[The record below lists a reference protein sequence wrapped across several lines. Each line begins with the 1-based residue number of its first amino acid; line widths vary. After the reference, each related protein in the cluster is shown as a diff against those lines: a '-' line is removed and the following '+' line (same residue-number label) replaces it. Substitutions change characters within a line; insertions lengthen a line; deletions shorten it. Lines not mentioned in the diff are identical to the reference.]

1 MPNCPHTNER
11 LLTWK
16 INNNFQFLHQK
27 QEQKQKKKKVQLQS
41 TFLRALTVTGIKEKF
56 ILVCFSF

>member
-27 QEQKQKKKKVQLQS
+27 QEQEQKQKQNKSTIAIDFFKV
-41 TFLRALTVTGIKEKF
+41 FDCYRYK
-56 ILVCFSF
+56 